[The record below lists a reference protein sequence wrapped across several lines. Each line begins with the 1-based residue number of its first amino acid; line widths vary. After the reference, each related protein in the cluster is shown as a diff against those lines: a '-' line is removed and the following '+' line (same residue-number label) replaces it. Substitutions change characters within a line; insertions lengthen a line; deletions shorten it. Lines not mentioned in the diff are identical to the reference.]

1 MFDKKLKRNINDV
14 ARGIRNLKKLGLQ
27 VRVIRTE
34 TMFGAERD
42 HVYVVDKEVF
52 AQKPDN
58 WDTTSATKGGQKGEM
73 RVLGELS
80 EEDGALLVPKEFSD
94 YVEINPNVMDGEPV
108 VKDTRVPTSMC
119 M

>member
-42 HVYVVDKEVF
+42 HVYVIDKMGERICL
-52 AQKPDN
+52 QKYLFTLDDWN
-58 WDTTSATKGGQKGEM
+58 DDQKGG
-73 RVLGELS
+73 S
-80 EEDGALLVPKEFSD
+80 EHE
-94 YVEINPNVMDGEPV
+94 
-108 VKDTRVPTSMC
+108 
-119 M
+119 